1 MRLLSASLVRSC
13 AIGASLFCALP
24 LACGVARADE
34 GDDWAA
40 VNKLRAQIGDETFR
54 KEPAKAV
61 AQLEEFNATHAL
73 DPILAADLT
82 VQAAQITRDQL
93 NKPDEAMKLLD
104 AGLASVKP
112 DAGRPVEIMYIAAQG
127 ATLLTQN
134 KAADAQKLLKD
145 NFKLIEAAAK
155 SGHPHLATFASRAIE
170 HLCDAQDAVRPVGA
184 KPNDN
189 IELLEYAMRE
199 LPAFIDPNQQR
210 AADWREGWMYERLIG
225 LLAKQ
230 GRADEALQWG
240 RLYFGEVAFEEA
252 AIQRAIKPLSGV
264 WARTGDL
271 AKVRAF
277 ANAQTAA
284 DAAAKD
290 APPNPLQSVTMPEFG
305 DKSAVAVLLKQLQ
318 AEQTANWQ
326 RERVARAVT
335 LQIALA
341 DWSGAMNN
349 ALDLL
354 VEDATLP
361 DGPQQVARVFK
372 AHDGSL
378 VRANAFLAYL
388 DGKAD
393 NPVPTFLAQDGG
405 GKTP

>member
-1 MRLLSASLVRSC
+1 MLNSRYLVRPVLLVAALFLVLPLSAS
-13 AIGASLFCALP
+13 
-24 LACGVARADE
+24 ARADE
-34 GDDWAA
+34 GEDWAA
-40 VNKLRAQIGDETFR
+40 VGKLREQIGEETFR
-54 KEPAKAV
+54 TQPAKAV
-61 AQLEEFNATHAL
+61 EQLQEFNATHQL
-73 DPILAADLT
+73 GPVLAADLT

-93 NKPDEAMKLLD
+93 NKPDEAMKLL
-104 AGLASVKP
+104 AVGLASVKP
-112 DAGRPVEIMYIAAQG
+112 NAERPVEVMYISAQG
-127 ATLLTQN
+127 ATLLAQN
-134 KAADAQKLLKD
+134 KAADAQKLLRD
-145 NFKLIEAAAK
+145 NFKIIEAAAK

-170 HLCDAQDAVRPVGA
+170 HLCDAQDAVRPVGD

-189 IELLEYAMRE
+189 IELLEYAIRD
-199 LPAFIDPNQQR
+199 LPAFLSPVQQR

-240 RLYFGEVAFEEA
+240 RLYFGEVAFDEA

-284 DAAAKD
+284 DGADKD
-290 APPNPLQSVTMPEFG
+290 ATTNPLQAVAMPEFG
-305 DKSAVAVLLKQLQ
+305 DKSAAALLLRQLQ
-318 AEQTANWQ
+318 GEQTANWQ
-326 RERVARAVT
+326 RERVERVIT

-388 DGKAD
+388 DGKAE

-405 GKTP
+405 GKAP